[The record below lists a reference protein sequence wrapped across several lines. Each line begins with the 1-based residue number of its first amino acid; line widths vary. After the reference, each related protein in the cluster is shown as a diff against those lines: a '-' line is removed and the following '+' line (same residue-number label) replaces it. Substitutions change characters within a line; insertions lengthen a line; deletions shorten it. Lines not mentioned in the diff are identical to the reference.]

1 MATEDMIVAAACL
14 YQRGYSAKT
23 LVRIYWP
30 WTIGRR
36 STAVC
41 GWCSPVAAVWWD
53 APRGTDAGSPDW
65 WSCSVTHTQQTV
77 RWPLRHRA
85 YVCAWVSVCTR
96 TCSYVDVL
104 RHIDERRCATVVY
117 QQQSLHKSKLN
128 TQRWVNSVVC
138 SNTHK
143 KRNQQSRTRQRT

>member
-65 WSCSVTHTQQTV
+65 WSCSATHTQQTV
-77 RWPLRHRA
+77 RWPIRHCA
-85 YVCAWVSVCTR
+85 YVCACVRECAHAHLQLRRRITSHRRKTMR
-96 TCSYVDVL
+96 DCSLPTAEPTQKQAKQTTMDWQ
-104 RHIDERRCATVVY
+104 RCLFKHAQKT
-117 QQQSLHKSKLN
+117 N
-128 TQRWVNSVVC
+128 
-138 SNTHK
+138 
-143 KRNQQSRTRQRT
+143 